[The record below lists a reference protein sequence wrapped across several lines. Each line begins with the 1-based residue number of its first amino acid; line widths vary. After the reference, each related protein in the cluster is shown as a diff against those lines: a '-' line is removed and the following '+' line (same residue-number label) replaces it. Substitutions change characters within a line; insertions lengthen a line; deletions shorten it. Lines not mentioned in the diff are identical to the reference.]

1 MGNRQFEFWFFV
13 SRARKFKRTHELIS
27 TATQRRRT
35 GSAAAIERMLRKS
48 KTEVTILRRIVMA
61 LLLATFVLLSASS
74 GVAQSKAIDPGARKD
89 IDAGNQ
95 AWVDGMKSGDV
106 AVVAASFAENALSCG
121 PSGECE
127 KGRAAIEA
135 SLKERVAKTGRAV
148 SATVTSEGSVQ
159 RGDFVYEWG
168 ESWATYPGGGKRGGH
183 YLTVWERER
192 DGKWRIYRNLGMP
205 AGSKK

>member
-1 MGNRQFEFWFFV
+1 MGNGQFEFWFFV
-13 SRARKFKRTHELIS
+13 SRARKFKRAHELIS

-48 KTEVTILRRIVMA
+48 KTEVTILRRIMMA
-61 LLLATFVLLSASS
+61 FLLLSASACF
-74 GVAQSKAIDPGARKD
+74 AQTKAIDPGARKD

-95 AWVDGMKSGDV
+95 AWVDGMKSGDI
-106 AVVAASFAENALSCG
+106 AAVAASFAEDALSCG

-135 SLKERVAKTGRAV
+135 SLKARVAKMGRAV

-159 RGDFVYEWG
+159 QGDFVYEWG

-192 DGKWRIYRNLGMP
+192 DGKWRIYRNLGLP
-205 AGSKK
+205 QESKK